1 MTFCWGITS
10 GAGRTISRKTEQD
23 FWIWRIFHK
32 CAAMRHQIAAPTF
45 LLSCQKKSRRRSGGK
60 EKRYQPN
67 LHTVQVWE
75 NGFCENCCASEEIST
90 KSRAECGFYPTLYA
104 MLTVTS
110 ILGLQR
116 GHPLLLFPL
125 PLLPALR
132 NPAALS
138 KSESAESCAE
148 SSPIFRPNFQPH
160 FQLRERT
167 SIFKESLSAQM
178 VGGFWI
184 Q

>member
-1 MTFCWGITS
+1 M
-10 GAGRTISRKTEQD
+10 RR
-23 FWIWRIFHK
+23 
-32 CAAMRHQIAAPTF
+32 CAAMPHRIESPFSFRLAEKKTAIHG
-45 LLSCQKKSRRRSGGK
+45 QKKRRCI
-60 EKRYQPN
+60 QPC
-67 LHTVQVWE
+67 TCVQGWG

-125 PLLPALR
+125 PLLPTLR